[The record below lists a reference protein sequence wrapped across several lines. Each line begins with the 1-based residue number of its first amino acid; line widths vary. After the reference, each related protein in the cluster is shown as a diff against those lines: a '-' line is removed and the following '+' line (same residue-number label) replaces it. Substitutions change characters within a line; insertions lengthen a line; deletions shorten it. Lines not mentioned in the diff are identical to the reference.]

1 MNVRATPPE
10 RAAHQLQ
17 LGGFVLDRLAGELLD
32 ADGQLAGLRRQALE
46 VLLVLGQR
54 AGQVV
59 GKDELMRLVWPEVVV
74 GDGSLT
80 QAIADI
86 RRVLGDT
93 EHRIV
98 RNVARRGYLLVA
110 DTARA
115 GPDQPQPVADATAAA
130 LSAAEAPAVAP
141 VAPDALQPSAL
152 PPAPRGRSRAP
163 ALAAAILCGA
173 LVVAAWLALRP
184 APVPWQTPAAAAR
197 PPLPADIPALS
208 IAVMPLTVDGDA
220 ADAGWLADALH
231 GDLITELQR
240 GPDAFV
246 IGRDTMA
253 TFKGNPV
260 DPRQLARDLGV
271 RHVVRGS
278 LRREGDEIRLN
289 LALIDGESGV
299 QRWADTFVA
308 ARAMLPSLLNE
319 FAVRVERA
327 LQPELIRVSAQR
339 REALSPDQLS
349 ADDLAIR
356 ANALW
361 FRGMTRDNVL
371 QGLAMVER
379 AVQLDPESQ
388 RAWNAVAYLNLHAS
402 LNGWQPD
409 RALALARIEAAAA
422 QLERISREHYNTYNA
437 KTIILFWKHD
447 VEGMLRLTREW
458 TTHHPNY
465 PQAHGAYGAAL
476 MFNGHFDD
484 AVRAFERALRL
495 SPRDTFR
502 AEWQYRLAMAHF
514 AAARHE
520 LARDWAQTAAT
531 TNPGLRWPPVHAAAL
546 VQLGRHDAAR
556 EAVAAFLV
564 RHRPVDM
571 AHLKA
576 RMPGQEPRFSA
587 ARERLMAALVE
598 AGMR

>member
-1 MNVRATPPE
+1 MNVGTSPPE
-10 RAAHQLQ
+10 RAAHRLR
-17 LGGFVLDRLAGELLD
+17 LGGFELDLLAGELLG
-32 ADGQLAGLRRQALE
+32 ADGQIAGLRRQALE
-46 VLLVLGQR
+46 VLLVLGRR

-59 GKDELMRLVWPEVVV
+59 GKDDLMRLVWPDVVV

-80 QAIADI
+80 QAVADI
-86 RRVLGDT
+86 RHALGDH

-110 DTARA
+110 DGSAKAVEDGAAAAAIAAGGVDDAGTAA
-115 GPDQPQPVADATAAA
+115 PSIPPDPVPATGPPSPARRRSQWWAPAAAA
-130 LSAAEAPAVAP
+130 LVAAIGVGAWLHRHPA
-141 VAPDALQPSAL
+141 
-152 PPAPRGRSRAP
+152 RAP
-163 ALAAAILCGA
+163 W
-173 LVVAAWLALRP
+173 V
-184 APVPWQTPAAAAR
+184 TPAAAAR
-197 PPLPADIPALS
+197 PPLPAEIPALS
-208 IAVMPLTVDGDA
+208 IAVMPLTVEGDPSEA
-220 ADAGWLADALH
+220 AWLADALH

-240 GPDAFV
+240 GPGNFV
-246 IGRDTMA
+246 ISRDTMA
-253 TFKGNPV
+253 TFKGAPT
-260 DPRQLARDLGV
+260 DARQVARDLGV

-278 LRREGDEIRLN
+278 LRREGDELRLN
-289 LALIDGESGV
+289 LALVDGESGV

-308 ARAMLPSLLNE
+308 ARAMLPGMLND

-327 LQPELIRVSAQR
+327 LQPELYRVSAAQHA
-339 REALSPDQLS
+339 ALTPEQVN

-356 ANALW
+356 AYALW
-361 FRGMTRDNVL
+361 FRGMTRDNVM

-379 AVQLDPESQ
+379 AVQLDPDSQ

-409 RALALARIEAAAA
+409 RALALHRIEAAAA

-447 VEGMLRLTREW
+447 IEGMLRLTREW
-458 TTHHPNY
+458 TAHHPNY
-465 PQAHGAYGAAL
+465 PQAHGALGAAL

-484 AVRAFERALRL
+484 AVRAIERALRL

-514 AAARHE
+514 SAGRHE
-520 LARDWAQTAAT
+520 LARDWAQTAST

-546 VQLGRHDAAR
+546 VQLGEHEAAR
-556 EAVAAFLV
+556 EAVTAFLA
-564 RHRPVDM
+564 RHRAVDM

-576 RMPGQEPRFSA
+576 RMPGQEPRFAA